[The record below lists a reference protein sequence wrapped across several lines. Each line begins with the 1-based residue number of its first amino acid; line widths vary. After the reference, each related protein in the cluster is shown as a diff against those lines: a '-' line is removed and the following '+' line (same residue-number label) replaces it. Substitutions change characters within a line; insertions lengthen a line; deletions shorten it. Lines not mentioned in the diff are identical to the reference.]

1 MLLIGCGPNTIW
13 SRYGLHL
20 LERTGMD
27 RNEAATAFLAKIH
40 NLVSDYVD
48 GTAPA
53 GPLPLAIRRIWA
65 DERVR
70 RAAGLDT
77 FTIRSFAARQAADID
92 MSWPIDKPPSVMVL
106 QGALREV
113 VALCDDP
120 RSGSRPE
127 P

>member
-1 MLLIGCGPNTIW
+1 MLLLGCGPNTIW

-20 LERTGMD
+20 LELTGMD

-40 NLVSDYVD
+40 SLVSDYVD

-53 GPLPLAIRRIWA
+53 GPLPLAIRRMWA

-77 FTIRSFAARQAADID
+77 GTIRSFASRQATDID
-92 MSWPIDKPPSVMVL
+92 MSWPIDKPPSVQVL
-106 QGALREV
+106 QRALREV
-113 VALCDDP
+113 VALCEA
-120 RSGSRPE
+120 PE

>member
-1 MLLIGCGPNTIW
+1 
-13 SRYGLHL
+13 
-20 LERTGMD
+20 MD

-40 NLVSDYVD
+40 SLVSDYVG

-53 GPLPLAIRRIWA
+53 GPLPHAIRRMWA

-70 RAAGLDT
+70 RAATGLDT
-77 FTIRSFAARQAADID
+77 GTIRSFASRQATDID
-92 MSWPIDKPPSVMVL
+92 MSWPIDKPPSVQVL

-120 RSGSRPE
+120 RGGVQDASRPKL
-127 P
+127 